1 MVRAGQRLQQRRLKK
16 GLTLAE
22 VSKHTKIKESFLI
35 AIEKGEYT
43 KLPSPSYAHGF
54 VKNYAEYLGFSA
66 HEILP
71 IFKREFDERVAYRVL
86 PKGFTKE
93 AQYPFMGFRFRKTV
107 IGLFFIVLCFS
118 GFLFFQYRG
127 AFFAPSLTIT
137 APKDGIISSQDVTI
151 TGKTDAAASLYVNT
165 SLVALND
172 DGTFSKTVT
181 LFTGKNTI
189 TITSINKFGKE
200 HTIKRTIEV
209 KSTPT
214 Y

>member
-1 MVRAGQRLQQRRLKK
+1 MVRAGQRLQQQRIKQ
-16 GLTLAE
+16 GLTLAD
-22 VSKHTKIKESFLI
+22 VAKGTRIKESFLQ

-86 PKGFTKE
+86 PKGFTRETK
-93 AQYPFMGFRFRKTV
+93 YPFMGFRFRKAV
-107 IGLFFIVLCFS
+107 IGLCLLALCFAS
-118 GFLFFQYRG
+118 YLFFQYRG
-127 AFFAPSLTIT
+127 AFFAPQLTVST
-137 APKDGIISSQDVTI
+137 PKEGTINSQDVTVS
-151 TGKTDAAASLYVNT
+151 GKTDPAASLYVNNT
-165 SLVALND
+165 LVALKD
-172 DGTFSKTVT
+172 DGSFTKTVT
-181 LFTGKNTI
+181 LFSGKNTI
-189 TITSINKFGKE
+189 TITSLNKFGKE
-200 HTIKRTIEV
+200 HTIKRIVEV